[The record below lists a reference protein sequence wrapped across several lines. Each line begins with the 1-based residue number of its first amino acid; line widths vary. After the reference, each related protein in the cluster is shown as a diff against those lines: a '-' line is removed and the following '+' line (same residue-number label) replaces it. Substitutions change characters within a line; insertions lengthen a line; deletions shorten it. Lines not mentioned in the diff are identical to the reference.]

1 MAIKLG
7 SPRTT
12 KFSIGTAELR
22 IGPLSSANKLKQE
35 HSVGLID
42 NATVE
47 VSQESVDLLGGFPK
61 VLVDTA
67 VVSQE
72 SSITATLREYSRRNL
87 QVMLGEGVVA
97 TTSEPA
103 DVSTTLDAS
112 LSATGTVVPVLATA
126 GFSIGDLVVI
136 YGVADTGKAEVS
148 ICKVTSVQTDVS
160 LTMVSETPTLHDYT
174 SGDVVY
180 LANQVAVGNIVET
193 NYFSCQLLQVERN
206 TARPI
211 GFNFWK
217 GAIGGGMTFATNA
230 EDFASTELSIKL
242 LQPAATEYAAGGS
255 PANPLEH
262 LVDIIPSNP
271 TGMYFGGGDA

>member
-22 IGPLSSANKLKQE
+22 IGQLTRAMRLKQE
-35 HSVGLID
+35 NSIGLID

-47 VSQESVDLLGGFPK
+47 VSQETVDLTGGFPK

-87 QVMLGEGVVA
+87 QVLLGEGVVDVASEPTDIA
-97 TTSEPA
+97 TTVDASASAAAVVVPVADESAFAVNDMVIIFGSTDATKA
-103 DVSTTLDAS
+103 DVTVGKVVSLQVGVSITLDA
-112 LSATGTVVPVLATA
+112 
-126 GFSIGDLVVI
+126 
-136 YGVADTGKAEVS
+136 DTP
-148 ICKVTSVQTDVS
+148 
-160 LTMVSETPTLHDYT
+160 LLHDVI
-174 SGDVVY
+174 SGDIVY
-180 LANQVAVGNIVET
+180 KANQVAIGNILET
-193 NYFSCQLLQVERN
+193 NYFCVQLLQLERA

-211 GFNFWK
+211 GFDFWK

-242 LQPAATEYAAGGS
+242 LQPAATEYAAG
-255 PANPLEH
+255 ADLEH
-262 LVDIIPSNP
+262 LANIIPSHP

>member
-22 IGPLSSANKLKQE
+22 VGPQAAAMKLKQE

-47 VSQESVDLLGGFPK
+47 VTQESVDLSGGFPK

-87 QVMLGEGVVA
+87 QLMLGEGVVPTA
-97 TTSEPA
+97 SEPLDA
-103 DVSTTLDAS
+103 SAVVDAS
-112 LSATGTVVPVLATA
+112 LSAGGVIIPVAATA
-126 GFSIGDLVVI
+126 GFNASDMVII
-136 YGVADTGKAEVS
+136 YGNSDTTKAEVTVG
-148 ICKVTSVQTDVS
+148 KVASVEADVS
-160 LTMVSETPTLHDYT
+160 ITLVAETPTLHDIV
-174 SGDVVY
+174 SGDLVY
-180 LANQVAVGNIVET
+180 LANQVAIGAIVET
-193 NYFSCQLLQVERN
+193 NYFSCQLLQVERAS
-206 TARPI
+206 ARPI
-211 GFNFWK
+211 GFDFWK

-230 EDFASTELSIKL
+230 EDFASTELNIKL
-242 LQPAATEYAAGGS
+242 LQPASTEYASGAVM
-255 PANPLEH
+255 EH
-262 LVDIIPSNP
+262 LVGVIPDHP
-271 TGMYFGGGDA
+271 TGMYFGGGD

>member
-22 IGPLSSANKLKQE
+22 IGPLSSALQLKQE
-35 HSVGLID
+35 NSVGLID

-47 VSQESVDLLGGFPK
+47 VSQESVDLTGGFPK

-72 SSITATLREYSRRNL
+72 SSVTATLREYSRRNL
-87 QVMLGEGVVA
+87 QVLLGEGVVDVA
-97 TTSEPA
+97 SEPA
-103 DVSTTLDAS
+103 DVATTCDGSAAADEVIVPVADESSFSVNDIVVIFGATDSTKANVTVARVASLQAGVSITLDADTPLLHS
-112 LSATGTVVPVLATA
+112 VV
-126 GFSIGDLVVI
+126 
-136 YGVADTGKAEVS
+136 
-148 ICKVTSVQTDVS
+148 
-160 LTMVSETPTLHDYT
+160 
-174 SGDVVY
+174 SGDHVY
-180 LANQVAVGNIVET
+180 KANQVAIGNILET
-193 NYFSCQLLQVERN
+193 NYFSVQLLQLERA

-211 GFNFWK
+211 GFDFWK

-230 EDFASTELSIKL
+230 EDFASTELNIKL
-242 LQPAATEYAAGGS
+242 LQPAATEYAVGAD
-255 PANPLEH
+255 LEH
-262 LVDIIPSNP
+262 LANIIPSHP

>member
-22 IGPLSSANKLKQE
+22 IGPQAVAMKLKQE

-47 VSQESVDLLGGFPK
+47 VSQESVDLSGGFPK

-87 QVMLGEGVVA
+87 QVMLGEGVVPTA
-97 TTSEPA
+97 NEPA
-103 DVSTTLDAS
+103 DVSTTCDATTAAGETAVS
-112 LSATGTVVPVLATA
+112 VTAETGFAAADVVVFFGAT
-126 GFSIGDLVVI
+126 
-136 YGVADTGKAEVS
+136 DTTKAEVTVGLLAGTAAGELQLS
-148 ICKVTSVQTDVS
+148 TD
-160 LTMVSETPTLHDYT
+160 TPLLHGVVN
-174 SGDVVY
+174 GDVVY
-180 LANQVAVGNIVET
+180 LANQVAIGAIVET
-193 NYFSCQLLQVERN
+193 NYFACQLLQVERAS
-206 TARPI
+206 ARPI
-211 GFNFWK
+211 GFDFWK

-230 EDFASTELSIKL
+230 EDFASTELNIKL
-242 LQPAATEYAAGGS
+242 LQPAATEYASGAS
-255 PANPLEH
+255 MEH
-262 LVDIIPSNP
+262 LAGIIPNHP